1 MVSTGLKRQ
10 DQLFGAGAPEEMGLP
25 QAVQDSEFLDHTV
38 PTDGMDREVVLT
50 IVGDQQSGDLADGA
64 AQPAAHTVFATG
76 VAAFK
81 SDNYGAALGAFRAA
95 AADGDVRA
103 HYNLGIMFDNGYGVQ
118 QNYVE
123 AADWYRVAAEAGYA
137 DAQYN
142 LGAMY
147 GYGHGVPRDHAKAER
162 WYRAAAEQG
171 DADARYSLGVMYNCG
186 EGVVQDLPYAQMWF
200 SLAISAMSP
209 GEDRGKVVKIRAA
222 TTANMTPAQI
232 SEAELLEREWHR
244 SYGAK

>member
-1 MVSTGLKRQ
+1 
-10 DQLFGAGAPEEMGLP
+10 MGLP
-25 QAVQDSEFLDHTV
+25 QAVQNSEILEHTV
-38 PTDGMDREVVLT
+38 PTVRRDREVVFT
-50 IVGDQQSGDLADGA
+50 IVGDKQSADISDLADSA
-64 AQPAAHTVFATG
+64 AEPAAHAVFKTG

-81 SDNYGAALGAFRAA
+81 SENYETALGAFRAA

-103 HYNLGIMFDNGYGVQ
+103 QYNLGIMFDNGYGVQ
-118 QNYVE
+118 QNYTE

-171 DADARYSLGVMYNCG
+171 DADAQYSLGVMYNCG
-186 EGVVQDLPYAQMWF
+186 EGVVQDLPFAHMWF
-200 SLAISAMSP
+200 SLAIATMSP
-209 GEDRGKVVKIRAA
+209 GEDRGKVVKIRE
-222 TTANMTPAQI
+222 TTVADMTPAEI
-232 SEAELLEREWHR
+232 AEAELLQREWR
-244 SYGAK
+244 QSYGAK